1 MKRKCFTCIDTDTS
15 VVISILF
22 RNVHHSQVE
31 PPLKTSLR
39 EKFDFE
45 MELRQSIFLLLSVWS
60 LWDKIRELR
69 GTLIDIWSLWLLE
82 LLIKSSTY
90 PIQPTFLMDD
100 ILDVLIVA
108 VEGTGV
114 VGDYPAPQHP
124 FSLWDG
130 VTCHHKV
137 IKSDYYYSL

>member
-1 MKRKCFTCIDTDTS
+1 
-15 VVISILF
+15 
-22 RNVHHSQVE
+22 
-31 PPLKTSLR
+31 
-39 EKFDFE
+39 
-45 MELRQSIFLLLSVWS
+45 
-60 LWDKIRELR
+60 
-69 GTLIDIWSLWLLE
+69 
-82 LLIKSSTY
+82 
-90 PIQPTFLMDD
+90 MDD

-124 FSLWDG
+124 FSLRDG